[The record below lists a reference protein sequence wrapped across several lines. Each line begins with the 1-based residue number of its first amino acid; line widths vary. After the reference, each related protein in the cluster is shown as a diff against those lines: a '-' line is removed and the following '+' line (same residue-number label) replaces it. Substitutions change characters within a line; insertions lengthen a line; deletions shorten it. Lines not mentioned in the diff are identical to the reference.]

1 MARKTYMRDI
11 GEFGLIRRIRGRYSK
26 SSDRVLCGMGDDAAT
41 LNLPS
46 DSLTLVTTD
55 TLIEDVHFT
64 LKGTIPYFLGA
75 KALAVNLSDIA
86 AMGGTPSFFLL
97 SLGLPGSYPLSFVDR
112 FYRGVSHVAEAYDV
126 FLVGGDL
133 TAAST
138 FMISAVVI
146 GHCAPD
152 KIIYRKGARPGDHIF
167 VTGPLG
173 DSALGLRILHKR
185 GLGPRDFAA
194 DGKTRGK
201 EKDLLG
207 LIRRHLAPPPPVHK
221 GRKIA
226 ALGCA
231 TSMIDI
237 SDGLL
242 ADLGHLTEESRV
254 GANLWVDQIPLS
266 RAFKKLA
273 PSYCVRPIDL
283 ALGGGEDY
291 ELLFTAP
298 RKTVEIALSRSENV
312 DFPVY
317 PVGDVTSHPKKISLL
332 SGNKRAYSP
341 SRLGHDHF
349 RIDAKKIR

>member
-1 MARKTYMRDI
+1 MRDI